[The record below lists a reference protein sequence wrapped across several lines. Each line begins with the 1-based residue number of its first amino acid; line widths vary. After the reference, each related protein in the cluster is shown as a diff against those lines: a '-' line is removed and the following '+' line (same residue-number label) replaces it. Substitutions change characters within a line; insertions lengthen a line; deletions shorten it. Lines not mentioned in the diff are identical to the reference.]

1 MLGQVYRYR
10 FYLWI
15 QSSVENAM
23 GNSTTQGEQGSAV
36 VTESTRLPMWSGFKS
51 RRRRHVGRVCR

>member
-15 QSSVENAM
+15 QSSVEYAM
-23 GNSTTQGEQGSAV
+23 GNSTAQAEQGSAV

-51 RRRRHVGRVCR
+51 RRRRHVG